1 MKHRRFHLILAGL
14 GLVWGLGLPAGAQVA
29 GLTPLT
35 APSANFAIGSQ
46 NGLVMEFQVNGT
58 TNGADVVNYF
68 NVLNNTAS
76 PPAAQGGT
84 GLPFD
89 ISALKLWFQASSGVF
104 SPVLSTPVTVNG
116 VAPLN
121 WATLSSNLP
130 VTTGGYLFLTADI
143 ASGAVT
149 GDIFEMTMPSGSVSF
164 NNSPSYPASGTVTNV
179 SPQTIVGTGTATGV
193 SIINVPNAS
202 LALGS
207 ANNLVF
213 QMAVSTVGTAVFQ
226 TLLVNNASS
235 ASNGTDIS
243 AVKLWYQPGGGTFNP
258 STAALLAVLTSG
270 GSKSWQSPSA
280 VNWNMNNG
288 DGLYVTAD
296 ISSAGTPGNACQF
309 QLPNGGLVFLNGSL
323 PTANLTNSGIQT
335 IPLPTATPT
344 GTPTSTAT
352 LTATL
357 TATPTPTPSATPTV
371 TNSPTP
377 SPTPSPTATFSR
389 TPTATWTPTSLVT
402 ATPTP
407 DVMLYLDQNFF
418 NPAQQS
424 LGMDVR
430 VFQAGEVKV
439 EAYNMAGQTVRKI
452 ADAVESAGNYRFDWD
467 GRNDQGVMVGN
478 AVYFI
483 VVRQPSGTLTRK
495 VIVLR

>member
-1 MKHRRFHLILAGL
+1 MKHQRFYLILAGL
-14 GLVWGLGLPAGAQVA
+14 GLGWGLGLPAGAQVT

-58 TNGADVVNYF
+58 ANGADLVNYF
-68 NVLNNTAS
+68 NVLNDIAS

-121 WATLSSNLP
+121 WATLSGNLP

-143 ASGAVT
+143 AGGAVT

-179 SPQTIVGTGTATGV
+179 SPQTIVGTGTAAGV
-193 SIINVPNAS
+193 ALINVPNAG

-207 ANNLVF
+207 ADNLVL
-213 QMAVSTVGTAVFQ
+213 QLAVSTVGTAVFQ
-226 TLLVNNASS
+226 TLLVNNTSS

-258 STAALLAVLTSG
+258 STAALLAVLTGG

-296 ISSAGTPGNACQF
+296 ISSTGTRGNACQF
-309 QLPNGGLVFLNGSL
+309 QLPNGGMVFLNGSL
-323 PTANLTNSGIQT
+323 PAANLTNSGIQT

-344 GTPTSTAT
+344 GTSTSTAT

-357 TATPTPTPSATPTV
+357 TPTSSVTSTPTS
-371 TNSPTP
+371 
-377 SPTPSPTATFSR
+377 SPTATFSR
-389 TPTATWTPTSLVT
+389 TPTLTWTPTSLVT

-407 DVMLYLDQNFF
+407 DVMLYLDRNFF

-430 VFQAGEVKV
+430 VFQAGEVEV

-452 ADAVESAGNYRFDWD
+452 VDAVEGAGNYRFDWD
-467 GRNDQGVMVGN
+467 GRNDQGVLVGN